1 MVVGLG
7 SRVGHWGHLDLVL
20 GFLLLVFKVF
30 FFFFRKVWQ
39 VDLPD
44 LLGSRVWRVDSPD
57 PVGRLARYENSRVLN
72 GYTRLRPEP
81 D

>member
-30 FFFFRKVWQ
+30 FFRKVWQ
-39 VDLPD
+39 VDPPNLP
-44 LLGSRVWRVDSPD
+44 GSRVWWVDSPD
-57 PVGRLARYENSRVLN
+57 PAGRPARYENSRVLN